1 MAILDLGLSTSVS
14 GKQSLAGIR
23 IYPGN
28 SYPGEIYAVF
38 STESGTDWQDTF
50 DISCSVRY
58 VPKNGSGWAEDGYSE
73 WSEFVWSNVP
83 ASECHPHQ
91 VAGNSRWWWA
101 ISFAQIGEYLNASTD
116 PNPMGSIRGKWFSSG
131 YKFDLRYYDALNFQI
146 HVRSHFVSGKTDP
159 NGNTSSNLAE
169 ANSLWVGYFPYYTL
183 ESARLTGSGL
193 VIKYSATD
201 WKRNDDRFAVRSISQ
216 SGNLL
221 KPGNWFGTIDGYD
234 DSGGTIT
241 IPMDWLISP
250 PSDGAGLRIDIRM
263 NASFRDIEMDFG
275 EIVGSVYLIDETS
288 CSTPTLRL
296 VSADQ
301 DKVVIQLGDSN
312 DHSQSYEAANCGI
325 SNDVLDTDLE
335 TVENGGQYI
344 IYYPPLGREIHVW
357 AIGTK
362 GAEAFSGVASLTVPP
377 IKGDGNMFIAPVDT
391 GFDEVVIK
399 YNVSESWSFEPNIE
413 AVKFATRAYESV
425 AFGYGG
431 TSSGTVKFDIIND
444 EAYGDDLY
452 QEREPYEYLMFARL
466 CVLRGPDGERRRV
479 AVTNVDTSWD
489 RYRQFRTVSIS
500 MKEVP

>member
-1 MAILDLGLSTSVS
+1 MAILDLGLSTSAT
-14 GKQSLAGIR
+14 GRQSLAGVR
-23 IYPGN
+23 IYSNQSGP
-28 SYPGEIYAVF
+28 SEIYAVF
-38 STESGTDWQDTF
+38 STESGLDWQDTF
-50 DISCSVRY
+50 DISCSTRA
-58 VPKNGSGWAEDGYSE
+58 VPKNGTGISEDGYSN
-73 WSEFVWSNVP
+73 WSSFVWSNVP
-83 ASECHPHQ
+83 ASQCNPHQ
-91 VAGNSRWWWA
+91 ISGNSRWWWA
-101 ISFAQIGEYLNASTD
+101 IPFSLIGEYLNASTN
-116 PNPMGSIRGKWFSSG
+116 PNPLESIRETLWPNG
-131 YKFDLRYYDALNFQI
+131 YGFDARTQDAVNLQI
-146 HVRSHFVSGKTDP
+146 HVRSHFVSGKTDA

-169 ANSLWVGYFPYYTL
+169 ANSLWVGYFPDYELSGASIT
-183 ESARLTGSGL
+183 SNGL
-193 VIKYSATD
+193 VIQYTAD
-201 WKRNDDRFAVRSISQ
+201 GWQRNDDRFAVRSLSQ
-216 SGNLL
+216 SGNIL
-221 KPGNWFGTIDGYD
+221 KQGNWYGKINGYAQGYGTL
-234 DSGGTIT
+234 T
-241 IPMDWLISP
+241 IPFEWLTSIP
-250 PSDGAGLRIDIRM
+250 QEGPGLRVDIRI
-263 NASFRDIEMDFG
+263 NASFREIEMDFG
-275 EIVGSVYLIDETS
+275 ELVGTVTVENLML

-301 DKVVIQLGDSN
+301 DKVVIQLGDSD
-312 DHSQSYEAANCGI
+312 DHSQNYVVANCGVE
-325 SNDVLDTDLE
+325 NDIIETDLA

-344 IYYPPLGREIHVW
+344 IYYPPLGREFNVY
-357 AIGTK
+357 AIGLY
-362 GAEAFSGVASLTVPP
+362 GADATSKVARLTVPA
-377 IKGDGNMFIAPVDT
+377 ITGDGNMFIAPIDT